1 MYILFTGQEVH
12 TGKTCAYSFLQ
23 PLPILKINGTVFPN
37 MDQLVKYMFSFI
49 HKKQGPGLPANNEKK
64 KKCPGLQLKIAKFC
78 LLPEPIRLHDSQ
90 NSAH

>member
-64 KKCPGLQLKIAKFC
+64 KNAQVC
-78 LLPEPIRLHDSQ
+78 S
-90 NSAH
+90 